1 MAVFLMVAG
10 LALILIARGAGK
22 RRRAAKL
29 TEKAMLKAL
38 RKARAEYRA
47 EAYRGKR

>member
-22 RRRAAKL
+22 RRRNAKA
-29 TEKAMLKAL
+29 TERAVLKAL
-38 RKARAEYRA
+38 RKDRAER
-47 EAYRGKR
+47 RGEG